1 MTIDPRAILDA
12 AGPWIV
18 FLAAMALLCGIATY
32 GDT

>member
-18 FLAAMALLCGIATY
+18 FLAAMALLCGIAIY
-32 GDT
+32 DT